1 MVRVPDSFL
10 AVVGCNSCI
19 WKSHGFCPHGLVDDE
34 VLPSGDICCS
44 DFSSFLQ
51 VLGDE
56 CNSVIEFKERFF
68 LYCQELEVLS
78 DRKRL
83 SKVVRSRDEFLK
95 DRSVGSLSNEELKKL
110 SVFDSEIIGLKLWW
124 SRLNDSLIKALSR
137 VVDRESRERVAD
149 KRNTS
154 GSVIPI
160 LSVQSFNKLLKG
172 ASDDDSGGG

>member
-34 VLPSGDICCS
+34 VLPDGIVCCS

-51 VLGDE
+51 LLGDE
-56 CNSVIEFKERFF
+56 CNSVVEFKERFF

-83 SKVVRSRDEFLK
+83 SKAVRDRDGFLK
-95 DRSVGSLSNEELKKL
+95 DRGVGELSKEELKQL
-110 SVFDSEIIGLKLWW
+110 GVFDSEIFSLKLWW

-137 VVDRESRERVAD
+137 VVDRESRERVAES
-149 KRNTS
+149 RNSS
-154 GSVIPI
+154 GSVLPV
-160 LSVQSFNKLLKG
+160 LSVQGFNKLLKG
-172 ASDDDSGGG
+172 VSDDDEGTG